1 MEVQRISTTAQR
13 FDGVTYYL
21 CGEYFQRKGRRLHRA
36 VWEHHNGKIPNGYH
50 VHHKDGDRN
59 NNDIS
64 NLELL

>member
-50 VHHKDGDRN
+50 VHHKD
-59 NNDIS
+59 
-64 NLELL
+64 